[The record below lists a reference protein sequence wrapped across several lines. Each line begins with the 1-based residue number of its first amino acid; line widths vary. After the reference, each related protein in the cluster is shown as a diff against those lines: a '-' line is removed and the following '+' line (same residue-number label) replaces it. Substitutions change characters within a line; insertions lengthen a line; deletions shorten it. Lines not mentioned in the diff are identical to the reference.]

1 MKPVSGMEFRHRSV
15 RPHETAGPSLR
26 AGCKVIFLRFEGSG
40 TYSRQLLELGE
51 NVACRADVGGGDAVG
66 DFQLQGCGI
75 DLGFAKNGAN
85 SVGQMRAGEVAG
97 GDVGGDAEGR
107 E

>member
-1 MKPVSGMEFRHRSV
+1 M
-15 RPHETAGPSLR
+15 
-26 AGCKVIFLRFEGSG
+26 
-40 TYSRQLLELGE
+40 GE

-107 E
+107 EGGLCQEDEKSSCCTKDEGEPFEAAL